1 MLSST
6 RQFTDAMENKDIKYE
21 YKGTTDSGKDVVV
34 LRYTCENIST
44 LTLQFF
50 FDEDCKSVAIRM
62 FDLVKFPESKLPTM
76 LAAINQQNARFRFVK
91 FVIDTNDHTVQAEA
105 DVAFRSHDVG
115 DICLE
120 YVSGSINICDDAYP
134 ELMKAS
140 GAERHT
146 DSRRRSG
153 QPFLLRFFAVFS
165 RRRTNSLQVPPGCGI
180 SMVGKCVERE
190 VPQETPFQER
200 TGHRLEAGSSG
211 AVVFAREQP

>member
-105 DVAFRSHDVG
+105 DVAFRSHDVR

-120 YVSGSINICDDAYP
+120 YVSRCINICDDAYP
-134 ELMKAS
+134 ELMKALW
-140 GAERHT
+140 G
-146 DSRRRSG
+146 
-153 QPFLLRFFAVFS
+153 
-165 RRRTNSLQVPPGCGI
+165 
-180 SMVGKCVERE
+180 
-190 VPQETPFQER
+190 
-200 TGHRLEAGSSG
+200 
-211 AVVFAREQP
+211 